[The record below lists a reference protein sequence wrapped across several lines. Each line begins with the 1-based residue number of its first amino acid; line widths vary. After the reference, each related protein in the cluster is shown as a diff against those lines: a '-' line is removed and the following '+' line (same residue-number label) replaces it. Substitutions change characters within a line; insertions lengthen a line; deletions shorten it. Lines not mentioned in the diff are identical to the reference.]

1 MPVKHF
7 SFFLLFI
14 VSFSFAQQQA
24 ENDDIKTVKALLAA
38 QENAWNK
45 GDIDAFMLG
54 YWQNEQLVFTGS
66 KGPTYGYTKTLE
78 RYKKSYPD
86 REAMGALHFDLLFI
100 KQWDESTIQVVG
112 KFTLKR
118 IHDTPTGHFT
128 LLFREI
134 AGDWKIVSDH
144 SS

>member
-7 SFFLLFI
+7 SFFFLFL
-14 VSFSFAQQQA
+14 VSISFAQQQA
-24 ENDDIKTVKALLAA
+24 ENDDIKTIKALLAA

-45 GDIDAFMLG
+45 GNIDAFMLG
-54 YWQNEQLVFTGS
+54 YWENEQLVFTGS
-66 KGPTYGYTKTLE
+66 KGPTYGYTKALE

-86 REAMGALHFDLLFI
+86 REAMGALHFDLLFV

-112 KFTLKR
+112 KFTLNR

>member
-66 KGPTYGYTKTLE
+66 NGP
-78 RYKKSYPD
+78 
-86 REAMGALHFDLLFI
+86 
-100 KQWDESTIQVVG
+100 
-112 KFTLKR
+112 
-118 IHDTPTGHFT
+118 
-128 LLFREI
+128 
-134 AGDWKIVSDH
+134 
-144 SS
+144 